1 MPIPI
6 KSEYEIEIMRE
17 SGAILT
23 EAHEVVAQ
31 NIRPGIAT
39 KELDAIAEK
48 FIRSKHAV
56 PSFKNYLGYPASSC
70 ISINEE
76 VVHGIPSNR
85 KLKDGDIVSIDLGV
99 CYKGYHT
106 DAARTYPVGNVSEE
120 ILRLIE
126 VTRQSF
132 FEGLKY
138 AVAGN
143 HIGQVS
149 EAIQKYV
156 ESHGFSVVRDLT
168 GHGVGRALHEDPQ
181 VPNYKTPRRGPKLQK
196 GMVLAIEPMVNLGS
210 YHVRETGNDWTFVT
224 EDGLPS
230 AHYENTVVITDGEP
244 EIITLRHGEVI

>member
-1 MPIPI
+1 
-6 KSEYEIEIMRE
+6 
-17 SGAILT
+17 
-23 EAHEVVAQ
+23 
-31 NIRPGIAT
+31 
-39 KELDAIAEK
+39 
-48 FIRSKHAV
+48 V